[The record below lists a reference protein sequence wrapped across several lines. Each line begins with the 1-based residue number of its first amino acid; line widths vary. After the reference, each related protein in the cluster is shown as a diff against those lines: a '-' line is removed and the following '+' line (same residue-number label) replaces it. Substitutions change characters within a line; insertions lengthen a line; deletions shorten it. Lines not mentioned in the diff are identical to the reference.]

1 MGVGNFFGM
10 LPESMESSR
19 LYGVELDSI
28 TGRIAKQLYPK
39 ADITVAGFETT
50 DRRDFFDLAIG
61 NVPFGQYQVNDRAYN
76 KLGFSIH
83 DYFFAKT
90 LDQVRPGGVIAFVTS
105 RYTMDKQ
112 SPEVRKYIAQRAELL
127 GAIRLPNNAFKANA
141 GTEVVSD
148 IIFLQKRDRP
158 IDIEPDW
165 VHLGENEDGFSI
177 NQYFLEH
184 PEMVLGRQTS
194 ESTQYGRQDFTVE
207 PYEDLDLATQ
217 LRYAIQNIGGKYEA
231 AELPDLGENETIQDT
246 IPADPNVKN
255 YSYAVVDGEVYYRE
269 NSVMVK
275 PSLNATAKER
285 VKGMAELRD
294 CVHRLID
301 LQMWESDDISIRAE
315 QQKLNRLYDRFTEKY
330 GLINSR
336 GNALAFADDSSYYL
350 LCSLEMLDDEDKT
363 KLKGKADMFTK
374 RTIRQRQS
382 VTSVDTAAEA
392 LALSIGE
399 KPAWIWRICPS
410 SPARVRTTSS
420 TS

>member
-1 MGVGNFFGM
+1 
-10 LPESMESSR
+10 
-19 LYGVELDSI
+19 
-28 TGRIAKQLYPK
+28 
-39 ADITVAGFETT
+39 
-50 DRRDFFDLAIG
+50 
-61 NVPFGQYQVNDRAYN
+61 
-76 KLGFSIH
+76 
-83 DYFFAKT
+83 
-90 LDQVRPGGVIAFVTS
+90 
-105 RYTMDKQ
+105 
-112 SPEVRKYIAQRAELL
+112 
-127 GAIRLPNNAFKANA
+127 
-141 GTEVVSD
+141 
-148 IIFLQKRDRP
+148 
-158 IDIEPDW
+158 
-165 VHLGENEDGFSI
+165 
-177 NQYFLEH
+177 
-184 PEMVLGRQTS
+184 MVLGRQTS

-275 PSLNATAKER
+275 PNLNATAKER

-294 CVHRLID
+294 CVYRLID

-350 LCSLEMLDDEDKT
+350 LCSLELLDDEDKT
-363 KLKGKADMFTK
+363 KLKGKQICSPSAPSGNGSPSPAWTLPQK
-374 RTIRQRQS
+374 PS
-382 VTSVDTAAEA
+382 PCPS
-392 LALSIGE
+392 GK